1 MKPYS
6 ADLRQRVVQA
16 LQDGQTQPAVAQRFD
31 LSLSSV
37 QRYARKWREHKDLA
51 PKPTRG
57 RARTLSQ
64 VQQSQLGDLVR
75 SRSDWT
81 LQSLSHAWQQHSGQ
95 SLSVATMHR
104 CLHRGGYSFKRR
116 AASPPTRSRV
126 SAKSA
131 TKKSENHSEKK

>member
-51 PKPTRG
+51 PKPTPG

-81 LQSLSHAWQQHSGQ
+81 LHRLSHAWQQHSGQ
-95 SLSVATMHR
+95 SISVATMHR
-104 CLHRGGYSFKRR
+104 CLHRGGYSYKKS
-116 AASPPTRSRV
+116 AASP
-126 SAKSA
+126 KSA
-131 TKKSENHSEKK
+131 TKKSENHSDKK